1 MPRRFVF
8 RLDPVLEQ
16 RKRAEQQHQ
25 LRVAELEREK
35 LAIESKLREY
45 QLAIIE
51 GRQALRDELAGIGAS
66 SGGGAI
72 GGVGGGRVALETV
85 RAQASSSLHLVAKAQ
100 QAALE
105 LAGSHQRLT
114 QQRALLIQATA
125 ARKAVELL
133 KARRH
138 EEFKLDQRRREH
150 ADLDELTV
158 MRHARSET
166 DL

>member
-16 RKRAEQQHQ
+16 RRRTEQEHQ
-25 LRVAELEREK
+25 LRVAELERER
-35 LAIESKLREY
+35 LAIETRLKEY
-45 QLAIIE
+45 QRAIIV
-51 GRQALRDELAGIGAS
+51 GRQALRDELAGS
-66 SGGGAI
+66 
-72 GGVGGGRVALETV
+72 GVGTAGARVALDTV
-85 RAQASSSLHLVAKAQ
+85 RGQTSNALHLVAKAQ

-105 LAGSHQRLT
+105 LAGAHQRLAS
-114 QQRALLIQATA
+114 QRALLIQATA

-138 EEFKLDQRRREH
+138 EEFKADARRREH

-158 MRHARSET
+158 MRHAKAE
-166 DL
+166 D